1 MVKMHAL
8 YYKVYLISKCDS
20 EKKMVSNF
28 FIDRRFKRKIEK
40 DIKKRNDIEDKINE
54 LQQQLKKA
62 KDDIEVDLEIFY
74 EEVDNKTA
82 VSTIEY
88 YAKKGG
94 KKKQEI
100 AKEIRKRFDDNTLLI
115 EDTLNLIDWYEQ
127 MCKDYNDKI

>member
-1 MVKMHAL
+1 MVKIYTL
-8 YYKVYLISKCDS
+8 FYKGYLINKCDS

-28 FIDRRFKRKIEK
+28 FINRRFKRKIEK
-40 DIKKRNDIEDKINE
+40 DIKKRKDIEDKINE
-54 LQQQLKKA
+54 LQQQLEKA
-62 KDDIEVDLEIFY
+62 NKEIEVDLEIFY

-94 KKKQEI
+94 KKKQEV
-100 AKEIRKRFDDNTLLI
+100 AKEIKKRFDDNTLLI

>member
-1 MVKMHAL
+1 
-8 YYKVYLISKCDS
+8 
-20 EKKMVSNF
+20 MVSNF
-28 FIDRRFKRKIEK
+28 FINRRFKRKIEK
-40 DIKKRNDIEDKINE
+40 DIKKRKDIEDKINE
-54 LQQQLKKA
+54 LQQQLEKA
-62 KDDIEVDLEIFY
+62 NKEIEVDLEIFY

-94 KKKQEI
+94 KKKQEV
-100 AKEIRKRFDDNTLLI
+100 AKEIKKRFDDNTLLI